1 MGKIR
6 VLAEDLVSL
15 ISAGEVIENPSSI
28 VKELIENSLD
38 AGADMID
45 IAINEGGIR
54 SITVSDNGSGI
65 LKADCPICLL
75 RHSTSKISTK
85 EDIDEIST
93 YGFRGEALAS
103 ISAVADI
110 RIATQTKGNE
120 TGTLIIARFGENPSV
135 DETSRPKG
143 TTIEVTDLFK
153 NIPAR
158 RKHLSE
164 ARVESQ
170 RIQEVVMKQAAIL
183 PEIGFRLLR
192 DGITII
198 DCPPNQGASDRI
210 ASLWGIDIAKSLV
223 NVDHSLGNIRIS
235 GFVARPPVSRG
246 NRSREYFSILKRPI
260 SDERLSRAVESAYST
275 TLMKGQYPICAL
287 DISMELSKV
296 DVNVHPT
303 KREVRVLDISK
314 VCDIVKEAVRQ
325 AFGMNGDAEETAT
338 LQSSLDETI
347 GYAAESSTTEPT
359 QLSSQPSSHNQI
371 GAAPLIEQTILIPSS
386 ESAEED
392 SEVDFLGGVFRI
404 IGQMHDLYILLES
417 EEGLLIVDQHA
428 AHERVLYEQLRKEVN
443 QDRVAVQELLQ
454 PFILSLSPKDA
465 EQIVDLADT
474 LESIGY
480 TISSFGGNEVSIS
493 TLPEI
498 LGRTASETELLALID
513 RILDLGGKE
522 AEETFMDNLVKVTAC
537 HSAVRAGQSLSTD
550 EIRDIILELS
560 ATTGKYNCCH
570 GRPSMI
576 RIRKED
582 IDRSVGRLGASAIA
596 RYKARHG
603 LK

>member
-1 MGKIR
+1 MGKVKI
-6 VLAEDLVSL
+6 LAEDIVSL

-54 SITVSDNGSGI
+54 SIAISDNGSGI
-65 LKADCPICLL
+65 LREDCSICLQ
-75 RHSTSKISTK
+75 RHSTSKINTR
-85 EDIDEIST
+85 EDIDQIST

-103 ISAVADI
+103 IAAVADI
-110 RIATQTKGNE
+110 RIITQTE
-120 TGTLIIARFGENPSV
+120 EEVTGSQIIARFGEIPKV
-135 DETSRPKG
+135 TETSRPQG
-143 TTIEVTDLFK
+143 TTVEVTDLFK

-158 RKHLSE
+158 RKHLSD

-183 PEIGFRLLR
+183 PEIGFRLKR
-192 DGITII
+192 DGNTII
-198 DCPPNQGASDRI
+198 DCPPNQVAGDRI
-210 ASLWGIDIAKSLV
+210 ASLWGIDIARSLV
-223 NVDHSLGNIRIS
+223 DVDYSYGNIRIT

-260 SDERLSRAVESAYST
+260 TDERLSRALETAYST

-303 KREVRVLDISK
+303 KREVRILDIERVGDAVK
-314 VCDIVKEAVRQ
+314 VAVRR
-325 AFGMNGDAEETAT
+325 AFGVTDIIEETSM
-338 LQSSLDETI
+338 QSSLDETTDI
-347 GYAAESSTTEPT
+347 ERKIKSGETSEVES
-359 QLSSQPSSHNQI
+359 QFHHKGQI
-371 GAAPLIEQTILIPSS
+371 TAAPLIEQSLLMPSG
-386 ESAEED
+386 D
-392 SEVDFLGGVFRI
+392 DDDGGEVDFLGGVFKI
-404 IGQMHDLYILLES
+404 LGQMHNLYILLES

-428 AHERVLYEQLRKEVN
+428 AHERVLYEQLRTEVT
-443 QDRVAVQELLQ
+443 QGRVAVQELLQ

-465 EQIVDLADT
+465 EQIVELSET
-474 LESIGY
+474 LENIGF
-480 TISSFGGNEVSIS
+480 TITSFGGNEVSIS

-498 LGRTASETELLALID
+498 LGRVASETELLTLVD
-513 RILDLGGKE
+513 RILDLGHTE
-522 AEETFMDNLVKVTAC
+522 AADTFMDNLVKVTAC
-537 HSAVRAGQSLSTD
+537 HSAVRSGQSLNTD
-550 EIRDIILELS
+550 EIRDIIIELS
-560 ATTGKYNCCH
+560 TTKSKFNCCH

-582 IDRSVGRLGASAIA
+582 IDRSVGRMGADAIS

>member
-1 MGKIR
+1 MGKVKI
-6 VLAEDLVSL
+6 LAEDIVSL

-54 SITVSDNGSGI
+54 SIAISDNGSGI
-65 LKADCPICLL
+65 LREDCSICLQ
-75 RHSTSKISTK
+75 RHSTSKISTR
-85 EDIDEIST
+85 EDIDQIST

-103 ISAVADI
+103 IAAVADI
-110 RIATQTKGNE
+110 RIITQTE
-120 TGTLIIARFGENPSV
+120 EEVTGSQIIARFGEIPKV
-135 DETSRPKG
+135 TETSRPQG
-143 TTIEVTDLFK
+143 TTVEVTDLFK

-158 RKHLSE
+158 RKHLSD

-183 PEIGFRLLR
+183 PEIGFRLKR
-192 DGITII
+192 DGNTII
-198 DCPPNQGASDRI
+198 DCPPNQVAGDRI
-210 ASLWGIDIAKSLV
+210 ASLWGIDIARSLV
-223 NVDHSLGNIRIS
+223 DVDYSYGNIRIT

-260 SDERLSRAVESAYST
+260 TDERLSRALETAYST

-303 KREVRVLDISK
+303 KREVRILDIERVGDAVK
-314 VCDIVKEAVRQ
+314 VAVRR
-325 AFGMNGDAEETAT
+325 AFGVTDIIEETSM
-338 LQSSLDETI
+338 QSSLDETTDI
-347 GYAAESSTTEPT
+347 ERKIKSGETSEVES
-359 QLSSQPSSHNQI
+359 QFHHKGQI
-371 GAAPLIEQTILIPSS
+371 TAAPLIEQSLLMPSG
-386 ESAEED
+386 D
-392 SEVDFLGGVFRI
+392 DDDGGEVDFLGGVFKI
-404 IGQMHDLYILLES
+404 LGQMHNLYILLES

-428 AHERVLYEQLRKEVN
+428 AHERVLYEQLRTEVT
-443 QDRVAVQELLQ
+443 QGRVAVQELLQ

-465 EQIVDLADT
+465 EQIVELSET
-474 LESIGY
+474 LENIGF
-480 TISSFGGNEVSIS
+480 TITSFGGNEVSIS

-498 LGRTASETELLALID
+498 LGRVASETELLTLVD
-513 RILDLGGKE
+513 RILDLGHTE
-522 AEETFMDNLVKVTAC
+522 AADTFMDNLVKVTAC
-537 HSAVRAGQSLSTD
+537 HSAVRSGQSLNTD
-550 EIRDIILELS
+550 EIRDIIIELS
-560 ATTGKYNCCH
+560 TTKSKFNCCH

-582 IDRSVGRLGASAIA
+582 IDRSVGRMGADAIS

>member
-28 VKELIENSLD
+28 VKELIENALD

-65 LKADCPICLL
+65 LRDDCPVCLL
-75 RHSTSKISTK
+75 RHSTSKINTK

-103 ISAVADI
+103 ITSVADV
-110 RIATQTKGNE
+110 RIATQTANEE
-120 TGTLIIARFGENPSV
+120 TGSLVTSRFGENPTIV
-135 DETSRPKG
+135 ETSRPKG

-158 RKHLSE
+158 RKHLSD

-192 DGITII
+192 DGNTII
-198 DCPPNQGASDRI
+198 DCPPNQGANDRI
-210 ASLWGIDIAKSLV
+210 VSLWGIDVAKSLV
-223 NVDHSLGNIRIS
+223 SVDHSSGNIRIS
-235 GFVARPPVSRG
+235 GFVVRPPVSRG

-260 SDERLSRAVESAYST
+260 SDERLSRTVESAYST

-314 VCDIVKEAVRQ
+314 VCDVVKEAVRQ
-325 AFGMNGDAEETAT
+325 AFGMSVEVEEAAT

-347 GYAAESSTTEPT
+347 GITGEASTAEPS
-359 QLSSQPSSHNQI
+359 QLSSQPSRHNQI
-371 GAAPLIEQTILIPSS
+371 AAAPLIEQTILVPSS
-386 ESAEED
+386 ESTEED
-392 SEVDFLGGVFRI
+392 SEIDFLGGVFRI

-417 EEGLLIVDQHA
+417 EEGLLIIDQHA

-537 HSAVRAGQSLSTD
+537 HSAVRAGQALSTE

-582 IDRSVGRLGASAIA
+582 IDRSVGRMGASAIA

>member
-6 VLAEDLVSL
+6 VLSEDLVSL

-45 IAINEGGIR
+45 IAINEGGIH

-65 LKADCPICLL
+65 LRDDCPVCLL
-75 RHSTSKISTK
+75 RHSTSKINTK

-110 RIATQTKGNE
+110 RIATKTKNEE
-120 TGTLIIARFGENPSV
+120 TGSLVIARFGETPSV
-135 DETSRPKG
+135 VETSRPRG

-158 RKHLSE
+158 RKHLSA

-192 DGITII
+192 DGNTII

-223 NVDHSLGNIRIS
+223 NVDHSFENIKIS
-235 GFVARPPVSRG
+235 GFAARPPVSRG

-303 KREVRVLDISK
+303 KREVRILDIDK
-314 VCDIVKEAVRQ
+314 VSDVVKEAVRK
-325 AFGMNGDAEETAT
+325 AFGMSDDIVESAT
-338 LQSSLDETI
+338 LQSSLGETI
-347 GYAAESSTTEPT
+347 EIATEKSTTE
-359 QLSSQPSSHNQI
+359 QSQTSHPEQI
-371 GAAPLIEQTILIPSS
+371 AAAPLIEQTVLEPST
-386 ESAEED
+386 ESREED
-392 SEVDFLGGVFRI
+392 SQIDFLGGVFRI

-428 AHERVLYEQLRKEVN
+428 AHERVIYEQLRKEVN
-443 QDRVAVQELLQ
+443 EGRVAVQELLQ

-465 EQIVDLADT
+465 EQIIDLADT
-474 LESIGY
+474 LVNIGY
-480 TISSFGGNEVSIS
+480 SISSFGGNEVSIS

-498 LGRTASETELLALID
+498 LGRTATETELLTLID
-513 RILDLGGKE
+513 RILDLGRKE
-522 AEETFMDNLVKVTAC
+522 AKETFMDNLVKVTAC
-537 HSAVRAGQSLSTD
+537 HSAVRAGQSLSTE
-550 EIRDIILELS
+550 EIRDIIVELS
-560 ATTGKYNCCH
+560 ATNSKYNCCH

-582 IDRSVGRLGASAIA
+582 LDRTVGRMGASAIA

>member
-65 LKADCPICLL
+65 LRDDCSICLL
-75 RHSTSKISTK
+75 RHSTSKINTK

-110 RIATQTKGNE
+110 RIATQTKNEE
-120 TGTLIIARFGENPSV
+120 TGALVIARFGEDPSV
-135 DETSRPKG
+135 VETSRPKG
-143 TTIEVTDLFK
+143 TTIEVSDLFK

-158 RKHLSE
+158 RKHLSD

-170 RIQEVVMKQAAIL
+170 RILEVVMKQAAIL

-192 DGITII
+192 DGNTII

-223 NVDHSLGNIRIS
+223 NVDHSLRNIRIS

-303 KREVRVLDISK
+303 KREVRILDINK
-314 VCDIVKEAVRQ
+314 VCDIVKDAVRH
-325 AFGMNGDAEETAT
+325 AFGMGDDVEDSAT
-338 LQSSLDETI
+338 LQSSLGETFEITDEVST
-347 GYAAESSTTEPT
+347 AEPS
-359 QLSSQPSSHNQI
+359 QLSSQPSRHDQI
-371 GAAPLIEQTILIPSS
+371 AAAPLIEQTVLAPSS
-386 ESAEED
+386 ERSEED

-404 IGQMHDLYILLES
+404 IGQLHDLYILLES

-428 AHERVLYEQLRKEVN
+428 AHERVLYEQLRTEVN
-443 QDRVAVQELLQ
+443 QGRVAVQELLQ
-454 PFILSLSPKDA
+454 PFVLSLSPKDA

-474 LESIGY
+474 LEAIGY
-480 TISSFGGNEVSIS
+480 SISSFGGNEVSIS

-498 LGRTASETELLALID
+498 LGRTASETELLTLID

-537 HSAVRAGQSLSTD
+537 HSAVRAGQSLSTE
-550 EIRDIILELS
+550 EIRDIIVELS
-560 ATTGKYNCCH
+560 ATNSKYNCCH

-582 IDRSVGRLGASAIA
+582 LDRTVGRMGASAIA

>member
-1 MGKIR
+1 MGKVKI
-6 VLAEDLVSL
+6 LAEDIVTL

-54 SITVSDNGSGI
+54 SIAISDNGSGI
-65 LKADCPICLL
+65 LREDCSICLQ
-75 RHSTSKISTK
+75 RHSTSKISTR
-85 EDIDEIST
+85 EDIDQIST

-103 ISAVADI
+103 IAAVADI
-110 RIATQTKGNE
+110 RIITQTE
-120 TGTLIIARFGENPSV
+120 EEVTGSQIIARFGEIPKV
-135 DETSRPKG
+135 TETSRPQG
-143 TTIEVTDLFK
+143 TTVEVTDLFK

-158 RKHLSE
+158 RKHLSD

-183 PEIGFRLLR
+183 PEIGFRLKR
-192 DGITII
+192 DGNTII
-198 DCPPNQGASDRI
+198 DCPPNQVAGDRI
-210 ASLWGIDIAKSLV
+210 ASLWGIDIARSLV
-223 NVDHSLGNIRIS
+223 DVDYSYGNIRIT

-260 SDERLSRAVESAYST
+260 TDERLSRALETAYST

-303 KREVRVLDISK
+303 KREVRILDIERVGDAVK
-314 VCDIVKEAVRQ
+314 VAVRR
-325 AFGMNGDAEETAT
+325 AFGVTDIIEETSM
-338 LQSSLDETI
+338 QSSLDETTDI
-347 GYAAESSTTEPT
+347 ERKIKSGETSEVES
-359 QLSSQPSSHNQI
+359 QFHHKGQI
-371 GAAPLIEQTILIPSS
+371 TAAPLIEQSLLMPSG
-386 ESAEED
+386 D
-392 SEVDFLGGVFRI
+392 DDDGGEVDFLGGVFKI
-404 IGQMHDLYILLES
+404 LGQMHNLYILLES

-428 AHERVLYEQLRKEVN
+428 AHERVLYEQLRTEVT
-443 QDRVAVQELLQ
+443 QGRVAVQELLQ

-465 EQIVDLADT
+465 EQIVELSET
-474 LESIGY
+474 LENIGF
-480 TISSFGGNEVSIS
+480 TITSFGGNEVSIS

-498 LGRTASETELLALID
+498 LGRVASETELLTLVD
-513 RILDLGGKE
+513 RILDLGHTE
-522 AEETFMDNLVKVTAC
+522 AADTFMDNLVKVTAC
-537 HSAVRAGQSLSTD
+537 HSAVRSGQSLNTD
-550 EIRDIILELS
+550 EIRDIIIELS
-560 ATTGKYNCCH
+560 TTKSKFNCCH

-582 IDRSVGRLGASAIA
+582 IDRSVGRMGADAIS

>member
-1 MGKIR
+1 
-6 VLAEDLVSL
+6 SF
-15 ISAGEVIENPSSI
+15 ENI
-28 VKELIENSLD
+28 K
-38 AGADMID
+38 
-45 IAINEGGIR
+45 
-54 SITVSDNGSGI
+54 
-65 LKADCPICLL
+65 
-75 RHSTSKISTK
+75 
-85 EDIDEIST
+85 
-93 YGFRGEALAS
+93 
-103 ISAVADI
+103 
-110 RIATQTKGNE
+110 
-120 TGTLIIARFGENPSV
+120 
-135 DETSRPKG
+135 
-143 TTIEVTDLFK
+143 
-153 NIPAR
+153 
-158 RKHLSE
+158 
-164 ARVESQ
+164 
-170 RIQEVVMKQAAIL
+170 
-183 PEIGFRLLR
+183 
-192 DGITII
+192 
-198 DCPPNQGASDRI
+198 
-210 ASLWGIDIAKSLV
+210 
-223 NVDHSLGNIRIS
+223 IS
-235 GFVARPPVSRG
+235 GFAARPPVSRG
-246 NRSREYFSILKRPI
+246 NRSREYFSIVKRPI

-303 KREVRVLDISK
+303 KREVRILDINK
-314 VCDIVKEAVRQ
+314 VCDVVKEAVRQ

-347 GYAAESSTTEPT
+347 GYATESSTTEPT
-359 QLSSQPSSHNQI
+359 QHSSQPSRLNQI

-386 ESAEED
+386 ESTEED
-392 SEVDFLGGVFRI
+392 SDVDFLGGVFRI

>member
-6 VLAEDLVSL
+6 VLAEGLVSL

-65 LKADCPICLL
+65 LRDDCPVCLL
-75 RHSTSKISTK
+75 RHSTSKINTK

-110 RIATQTKGNE
+110 RITTQTKDEE
-120 TGTLIIARFGENPSV
+120 TGSLVIARFGEELSV
-135 DETSRPKG
+135 VEASRPRG
-143 TTIEVTDLFK
+143 TTIEVIDLFK

-192 DGITII
+192 DGNTII

-223 NVDHSLGNIRIS
+223 NVDHSFENIKIT
-235 GFVARPPVSRG
+235 GFAARPPVSRG

-303 KREVRVLDISK
+303 KREVRILDINK
-314 VCDIVKEAVRQ
+314 VCDFVKEAVRQ
-325 AFGMNGDAEETAT
+325 AFGMDDDVEETAT

-347 GYAAESSTTEPT
+347 GITAEASTAKPS
-359 QLSSQPSSHNQI
+359 QLSSQPSYREQI
-371 GAAPLIEQTILIPSS
+371 TAAPLIEQTILIPSS
-386 ESAEED
+386 ESIEED

-537 HSAVRAGQSLSTD
+537 HSAVRAGQSLNTE

>member
-6 VLAEDLVSL
+6 VLTEDLVSL

-65 LKADCPICLL
+65 LKTDCPICLL

-110 RIATQTKGNE
+110 RIATKTKGNE
-120 TGTLIIARFGENPSV
+120 TGTLLIARFGEKPNV
-135 DETSRPKG
+135 VETSRPKG

-158 RKHLSE
+158 RKHLSG

-192 DGITII
+192 DGNTII

-223 NVDHSLGNIRIS
+223 NVDHSSGNVRIS

-275 TLMKGQYPICAL
+275 TLMKGQYPICSL

-303 KREVRVLDISK
+303 KREVRILDINK
-314 VCDIVKEAVRQ
+314 VCNVVKEAVRQ

-338 LQSSLDETI
+338 LQSSLNESI
-347 GYAAESSTTEPT
+347 GITAEASTTEPT
-359 QLSSQPSSHNQI
+359 QLSSQPSRHNQI

-386 ESAEED
+386 ESAEEE

-537 HSAVRAGQSLSTD
+537 HSAVRAGQSLNTE

-560 ATTGKYNCCH
+560 ATKSKYNCCH

-582 IDRSVGRLGASAIA
+582 IDRSVGRMGASAIA

>member
-6 VLAEDLVSL
+6 VLTEDLVSL

-65 LKADCPICLL
+65 LKTDCPICLL

-110 RIATQTKGNE
+110 RIATKTKGNE
-120 TGTLIIARFGENPSV
+120 TGTLLIARFGEKPNV
-135 DETSRPKG
+135 VETSRPKG

-158 RKHLSE
+158 RKHLSG

-192 DGITII
+192 NGNTII

-223 NVDHSLGNIRIS
+223 NVDHSSGNVRIS

-275 TLMKGQYPICAL
+275 TLMKGQYPICSL

-303 KREVRVLDISK
+303 KREVRILDINK
-314 VCDIVKEAVRQ
+314 VCNVVKEAVRQ

-338 LQSSLDETI
+338 LQSSLDESI
-347 GYAAESSTTEPT
+347 GITAEASTTEPT
-359 QLSSQPSSHNQI
+359 QLSSQPSRHNQI

-386 ESAEED
+386 ESAEEE

-443 QDRVAVQELLQ
+443 QNRVAIQELLQ

-560 ATTGKYNCCH
+560 VTTGKYNCCH

-582 IDRSVGRLGASAIA
+582 IDRSVGRMGASAIA

>member
-1 MGKIR
+1 
-6 VLAEDLVSL
+6 
-15 ISAGEVIENPSSI
+15 
-28 VKELIENSLD
+28 
-38 AGADMID
+38 MID
-45 IAINEGGIR
+45 ITINEGGIR
-54 SITVSDNGSGI
+54 TIIISDNGSGI
-65 LKADCPICLL
+65 LRDDCPICLQ

-85 EDIDEIST
+85 QDIDEIAT

-103 ISAVADI
+103 VAAVADI
-110 RIATQTKGNE
+110 KIITQTEEEE
-120 TGTLIIARFGENPSV
+120 TGSQIIARQGESPNV
-135 DETSRPKG
+135 TETSRPRG

-158 RKHLSE
+158 RKHLSD
-164 ARVESQ
+164 ARVESL

-183 PEIGFRLLR
+183 PEIGFRLQR

-198 DCPPNQGASDRI
+198 DCPPNQSASDRI
-210 ASLWGIDIAKSLV
+210 TSLWGTDIARSLV
-223 NVDHSLGNIRIS
+223 DVEYASGNIKIS

-303 KREVRVLDISK
+303 KREVRILDFEK
-314 VCDIVKEAVRQ
+314 VSDVVKEAVRRV
-325 AFGMNGDAEETAT
+325 FGMTDDIDETT
-338 LQSSLDETI
+338 LQSSLDETMEI
-347 GYAAESSTTEPT
+347 ERKISTIKRTERESQVHHQE
-359 QLSSQPSSHNQI
+359 QI
-371 GAAPLIEQTILIPSS
+371 DAAPLIEQTVLAPSTDDG
-386 ESAEED
+386 EEPA
-392 SEVDFLGGVFRI
+392 VDFLGGVFKI
-404 IGQMHDLYILLES
+404 LGQMHDLYILLES

-428 AHERVLYEQLRKEVN
+428 AHERVLYEQLRTEVN

-465 EQIVDLADT
+465 EQIVELADT
-474 LESIGY
+474 LESIGF
-480 TISSFGGNEVSIS
+480 TITSFGGNEVSIS

-498 LGRTASETELLALID
+498 LGRVASETELLALVD
-513 RILDLGGKE
+513 RILDLGSKE
-522 AEETFMDNLVKVTAC
+522 AADTFMDNLVKVTAC

-550 EIRDIILELS
+550 EIRDIIVELS
-560 ATTGKYNCCH
+560 MTKSEFNCCH

-582 IDRSVGRLGASAIA
+582 IDRSVGRMGPDAIS

>member
-1 MGKIR
+1 
-6 VLAEDLVSL
+6 LS
-15 ISAGEVIENPSSI
+15 
-28 VKELIENSLD
+28 
-38 AGADMID
+38 
-45 IAINEGGIR
+45 
-54 SITVSDNGSGI
+54 
-65 LKADCPICLL
+65 
-75 RHSTSKISTK
+75 K

-110 RIATQTKGNE
+110 RIATRTRNEE
-120 TGTLIIARFGENPSV
+120 TGSLVIARFGEAPIV
-135 DETSRPKG
+135 VETSRPRG

-153 NIPAR
+153 DIPAR
-158 RKHLSE
+158 RKHLSD
-164 ARVESQ
+164 ARIESQ

-223 NVDHSLGNIRIS
+223 NVHHSLGNIRIS

-260 SDERLSRAVESAYST
+260 SDERLSRSVESAYST

-303 KREVRVLDISK
+303 KREVRILDIEK
-314 VCDIVKEAVRQ
+314 VGDVVKEAVRRV
-325 AFGMNGDAEETAT
+325 FGMTEDIEETT

-347 GYAAESSTTEPT
+347 EIERTASAIETTET
-359 QLSSQPSSHNQI
+359 VSQVHHQEQI
-371 GAAPLIEQTILIPSS
+371 DAAPLIEQTVLAPSTD
-386 ESAEED
+386 ED
-392 SEVDFLGGVFRI
+392 GEPEVDFLGGVFKI
-404 IGQMHDLYILLES
+404 LGQMHDLYILLES

-428 AHERVLYEQLRKEVN
+428 AHERVLYEQLRTEVN

-465 EQIVDLADT
+465 EQIVELAGT
-474 LESIGY
+474 LESIGF
-480 TISSFGGNEVSIS
+480 TITSFGGNEVSIS

-498 LGRTASETELLALID
+498 LGRVASETELLALVD
-513 RILDLGGKE
+513 RILDLGSKE
-522 AEETFMDNLVKVTAC
+522 AADTFMDNLVKVTAC
-537 HSAVRAGQSLSTD
+537 HSAVRAGQSLSTE
-550 EIRDIILELS
+550 EIRDIIIELS
-560 ATTGKYNCCH
+560 TTKGKFNCCH

-582 IDRSVGRLGASAIA
+582 IDRSVGRMGPAAIS

>member
-1 MGKIR
+1 MSKIR

-110 RIATQTKGNE
+110 RIATKTKGNE
-120 TGTLIIARFGENPSV
+120 TGSLVIARFGEKPNV
-135 DETSRPKG
+135 VETSRPKG

-260 SDERLSRAVESAYST
+260 SDERLSRAVETAYST

-303 KREVRVLDISK
+303 KREVRVLDINK
-314 VCDIVKEAVRQ
+314 VCDVVKEAVRQ
-325 AFGMNGDAEETAT
+325 AFGMNDDIEETAT

-428 AHERVLYEQLRKEVN
+428 AHERVIYEQLRKEVN

-465 EQIVDLADT
+465 EQIIDLADT

>member
-110 RIATQTKGNE
+110 RIATKTIGNE
-120 TGTLIIARFGENPSV
+120 TGTLVIARFGEQPSV
-135 DETSRPKG
+135 DETSRPRG
-143 TTIEVTDLFK
+143 TTIEITNLFK

-164 ARVESQ
+164 TRVEAQ

-192 DGITII
+192 DGIPII
-198 DCPPNQGASDRI
+198 DCPPNQGANDRI
-210 ASLWGIDIAKSLV
+210 VSLWGIDVAKSLV
-223 NVDHSLGNIRIS
+223 SVDHSSGNIRIS
-235 GFVARPPVSRG
+235 GFVVRPPVSRG
-246 NRSREYFSILKRPI
+246 NRSREYFSILKRPV

-303 KREVRVLDISK
+303 KREVRVLDIRK
-314 VCDIVKEAVRQ
+314 VCDVVKEAVRQ
-325 AFGMNGDAEETAT
+325 AFGMNDDVEETAT

-347 GYAAESSTTEPT
+347 GITAEVSTVKSS
-359 QLSSQPSSHNQI
+359 QLSSQPSRQDQI
-371 GAAPLIEQTILIPSS
+371 TAAPLIEQTILVPSS
-386 ESAEED
+386 ESTEED
-392 SEVDFLGGVFRI
+392 SEIDFLGGVFRI
-404 IGQMHDLYILLES
+404 IGQMHDIYILLES
-417 EEGLLIVDQHA
+417 EEGLLIIDQHA

-480 TISSFGGNEVSIS
+480 SISSFGGNEVSIS

-498 LGRTASETELLALID
+498 LGRTASETELLTLID

-537 HSAVRAGQSLSTD
+537 HSAVRAGQTLSTE
-550 EIRDIILELS
+550 EIRDIIVELS
-560 ATTGKYNCCH
+560 TTTGKYNCCH

-582 IDRSVGRLGASAIA
+582 IDRSVGRMGASAIA

>member
-1 MGKIR
+1 MGRVK
-6 VLAEDLVSL
+6 VLAEDLISL

-45 IAINEGGIR
+45 IAIHEGGIR
-54 SITVSDNGSGI
+54 SIIVSDNGSGI
-65 LKADCPICLL
+65 LNEDCPVCLL

-85 EDIDEIST
+85 TDIDEIST

-103 ISAVADI
+103 VAAVADI
-110 RIATQTKGNE
+110 RITTQTDDEEHGS
-120 TGTLIIARFGENPSV
+120 TVIARFGEEPSV
-135 DETSRPKG
+135 MNAARPRG
-143 TTIEVTDLFK
+143 TTVEVTDLFK

-170 RIQEVVMKQAAIL
+170 RIQEVIMKQAAIL

-192 DGITII
+192 DGNTII
-198 DCPPNQGASDRI
+198 DCPPNQSARDRI
-210 ASLWGIDIAKSLV
+210 ASLWGIDIARSLV
-223 NVDHSLGNIRIS
+223 DVEYSAGNIRIS

-260 SDERLSRAVESAYST
+260 SDERLSRSVESGYST

-303 KREVRVLDISK
+303 KREVRILDIEK
-314 VCDIVKEAVRQ
+314 VSDVVKEAVRQ
-325 AFGMNGDAEETAT
+325 AFGMIDEIEETT
-338 LQSSLDETI
+338 LQSSLDETVVI
-347 GYAAESSTTEPT
+347 ERKAITVEPT
-359 QLSSQPSSHNQI
+359 EGESVDYHQEQI
-371 GAAPLIEQTILIPSS
+371 TAAPLIEQTLLATPS
-386 ESAEED
+386 D
-392 SEVDFLGGVFRI
+392 DVIVQEVDFLGGVFKI
-404 IGQMHDLYILLES
+404 LGQMHNLYILLES

-428 AHERVLYEQLRKEVN
+428 AHERVLYEQLRTEVN

-465 EQIVDLADT
+465 EQIVDLAET
-474 LESIGY
+474 LEKIGF
-480 TISSFGGNEVSIS
+480 TITSFGGNEVSIS

-498 LGRTASETELLALID
+498 LGRVASETEILALVD
-513 RILDLGGKE
+513 RILDLGSKE
-522 AEETFMDNLVKVTAC
+522 AADTFMDNLVKVTAC
-537 HSAVRAGQSLSTD
+537 HSAVRAGQSLSTE
-550 EIRDIILELS
+550 EIRDIIVELS
-560 ATTGKYNCCH
+560 ATKSKFNCAH

-582 IDRSVGRLGASAIA
+582 IDRSVGRMGPEAIS